1 MPDDILI
8 MSILYERIFSMAN
21 LSVSS
26 IRERIFNTSKHESVT
41 QRNSS
46 NPFAASSFKGN
57 VLTADVFES
66 SSKKSNNNINF
77 TGKLKASAL
86 VGSISGIGEKFQHMI
101 NSVVEF
107 GNRIKE
113 NVVNGWNKLN
123 SVEISFTPAKEKAI
137 SMYNSTKEIMGMSIS
152 DLVSSKTSARHI
164 AKMEDM
170 AMARQMMSDSVAA
183 WEAAV

>member
-1 MPDDILI
+1 
-8 MSILYERIFSMAN
+8 MAN

-86 VGSISGIGEKFQHMI
+86 VGSISGIGEKFQHAI
-101 NSVVEF
+101 DSVVAF
-107 GNRIKE
+107 GNRIKD
-113 NVVNGWNKLN
+113 
-123 SVEISFTPAKEKAI
+123 KAV
-137 SMYNSTKEIMGMSIS
+137 SMYNSAKEILGTSVT
-152 DLVSSKTSARHI
+152 DLVNSKTSARSV
-164 AKMEDM
+164 AKMQDM
-170 AMARQMMSDSVAA
+170 TMARQMFADSVSA

>member
-66 SSKKSNNNINF
+66 SNKKVNNTPNF

-113 NVVNGWNKLN
+113 NVVK
-123 SVEISFTPAKEKAI
+123 
-137 SMYNSTKEIMGMSIS
+137 
-152 DLVSSKTSARHI
+152 DLISSKTSARSV

-170 AMARQMMSDSVAA
+170 TMARQMMSDSVAA

>member
-1 MPDDILI
+1 
-8 MSILYERIFSMAN
+8 MAN

-86 VGSISGIGEKFQHMI
+86 VGSISGFGEKFQNI
-101 NSVVEF
+101 IKSVVDF
-107 GNRIKE
+107 GNRAKDYAT
-113 NVVNGWNKLN
+113 NCWNK
-123 SVEISFTPAKEKAI
+123 FTPAKEKAI

-170 AMARQMMSDSVAA
+170 TMARQMMSDSVAA

>member
-1 MPDDILI
+1 
-8 MSILYERIFSMAN
+8 MAN

-86 VGSISGIGEKFQHMI
+86 VGSISGFGEKFQNI
-101 NSVVEF
+101 IKSVVDF
-107 GNRIKE
+107 GNRAKDYAT
-113 NVVNGWNKLN
+113 NCWNKLN
-123 SVEISFTPAKEKAI
+123 SV
-137 SMYNSTKEIMGMSIS
+137 EIMGMSIS

>member
-1 MPDDILI
+1 
-8 MSILYERIFSMAN
+8 MAN

-86 VGSISGIGEKFQHMI
+86 VGSISGFGEKFQNI
-101 NSVVEF
+101 IKSVVDF
-107 GNRIKE
+107 GNRAKDYAT
-113 NVVNGWNKLN
+113 NCWNKLN

-152 DLVSSKTSARHI
+152 DLVSSKTSARNI

-170 AMARQMMSDSVAA
+170 TMARQMMSDSVAA

>member
-1 MPDDILI
+1 
-8 MSILYERIFSMAN
+8 MAN

-86 VGSISGIGEKFQHMI
+86 VGSISGFGEKFQNI
-101 NSVVEF
+101 IKSVVDF
-107 GNRIKE
+107 GNR
-113 NVVNGWNKLN
+113 
-123 SVEISFTPAKEKAI
+123 AKDYAEKAI
-137 SMYNSTKEIMGMSIS
+137 SMYNSTKEIMWMSIS

-170 AMARQMMSDSVAA
+170 TMARQMMSDSVAA

>member
-66 SSKKSNNNINF
+66 SNKKVNNTPNF

-101 NSVVEF
+101 NSVVE
-107 GNRIKE
+107 
-113 NVVNGWNKLN
+113 
-123 SVEISFTPAKEKAI
+123 PAKEKVI
-137 SMYNSTKEIMGMSIS
+137 SMYNSTKEVLGTSVT
-152 DLVSSKTSARHI
+152 DLISSKTSARSV

-170 AMARQMMSDSVAA
+170 TMARQMMSDSVAA

>member
-1 MPDDILI
+1 
-8 MSILYERIFSMAN
+8 MAN

-66 SSKKSNNNINF
+66 SAKKSNNNINF

-86 VGSISGIGEKFQHMI
+86 VGSISGIGEKFQNI
-101 NSVVEF
+101 VKSVVDF
-107 GNRIKE
+107 GNRAKDYA
-113 NVVNGWNKLN
+113 VNCWNKLN

-137 SMYNSTKEIMGMSIS
+137 SLYNSTKEIMGTSIS
-152 DLVSSKTSARHI
+152 DLLASKTSARHI

-170 AMARQMMSDSVAA
+170 TMLRQMATDSISA

>member
-66 SSKKSNNNINF
+66 SNKKVNNTPNF

-113 NVVNGWNKLN
+113 NVVK
-123 SVEISFTPAKEKAI
+123 PAKEKVI
-137 SMYNSTKEIMGMSIS
+137 SMYNSTKEVLGTSVTYLI
-152 DLVSSKTSARHI
+152 SSKTSARSV

-170 AMARQMMSDSVAA
+170 TMARQMMSDSVAA